1 MVKVKHI
8 TATCPLP
15 GCDISGF
22 VQVLVVPEKDLQ
34 PRIDR
39 RARTKIK
46 NTLIAQH
53 KDGQH
58 V

>member
-8 TATCPLP
+8 TSSCPLP
-15 GCDISGF
+15 GCEIKAF

-39 RARTKIK
+39 RARTKLK

-53 KDGQH
+53 KEGAHD
-58 V
+58 